1 VLSVLLPGH
10 FIKNG
15 VEITKD
21 PIIKNCFFEVPG
33 GNFSEGCPPSRT
45 TRKMATSHREFLRD
59 DGASNMYF
67 QGVTSHDVFPTLKI
81 WRSFFLFFC
90 ESSSSTERFGR
101 AVKNAPNS
109 RHGCPKNGV
118 SLSSQQV
125 GELDPTYVGGR
136 GV

>member
-1 VLSVLLPGH
+1 MLSVLLPGH

-90 ESSSSTERFGR
+90 ESSSSTERFGQGSQKR
-101 AVKNAPNS
+101 PQQPTWMPEKMDFPF
-109 RHGCPKNGV
+109 
-118 SLSSQQV
+118 SS
-125 GELDPTYVGGR
+125 PASWRT
-136 GV
+136 